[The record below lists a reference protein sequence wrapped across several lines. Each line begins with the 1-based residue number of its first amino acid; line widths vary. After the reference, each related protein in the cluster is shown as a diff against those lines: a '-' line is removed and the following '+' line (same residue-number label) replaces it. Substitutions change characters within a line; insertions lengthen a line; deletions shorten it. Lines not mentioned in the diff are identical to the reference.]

1 MSTFLAQVSAKLGI
15 TIDSGSIP
23 NSTQV
28 GVWLQNGHNYLMQ
41 RLPIDYFNQS
51 IYTDYKSDLKT
62 SLSEERIMIIEP
74 VKRPIRL
81 LSVFKAKL
89 LDADDEPQPPE
100 KSIASLTKWDIVS
113 FDKFMEMV
121 SNRNPFKGV
130 SSNYPIAALSDK
142 EWSASSSSDKRWV
155 YLYYYTAGN
164 LSDIVLKYLTETSI
178 TTDDSVTGD
187 LAIID
192 ELIVD
197 YALAQVQM
205 NHEEYQDAQFTMQ
218 SFENKLAAIVGQ
230 GGVK

>member
-41 RLPIDYFNQS
+41 RLPLDYFNNS
-51 IYTDYKSDLKT
+51 IYTDHKAYLMT
-62 SLSEERIMIIEP
+62 SASAANIMIIEP
-74 VKRPIRL
+74 DKRPIRL
-81 LSVFKAKL
+81 LSVFETIL
-89 LDADDEPQPPE
+89 LDSSASGSSE

-142 EWSASSSSDKRWV
+142 EWSTASNSDERWV
-155 YLYYYTAGN
+155 YLYYYTAAN
-164 LSDIVLKYLTETSI
+164 LSNIVLKYLTETSVA
-178 TTDDSVTGD
+178 TDDTATGD

-197 YALAQVQM
+197 YTLAQVQM